1 MREPGMPDLPLIAYA
16 LIGLATA
23 LAFFTC
29 ILLHEFGHALVAKA
43 LGTPIRGITL
53 FLFGGVAEMENEP
66 GSAGSEFLIAVAGPA
81 VSAVL
86 AVFFWLASGLAEAP
100 ELALPLRYLVRINL
114 SVLIFNLVPAFPL
127 DGGRVLRSAL
137 WGAMRNLRRATY
149 WAALSGQAFAWLL
162 IGLGGLLF
170 FAGAIPAGIWL
181 VLIGLFINMAARS
194 SYEQILVR
202 QVLTGE
208 PVSRFMTRELI
219 VVPPGS
225 NLRSWVEDYV
235 YRYHRKVFPV
245 VSNEHLE
252 GVISTRVLT
261 QYPREEWDHHTVAE
275 AMKKDVETISISPDA
290 DALDALR
297 KMQRTGSSRLL
308 VINKERL
315 VGIVSLKDLLSFL
328 DLKLEVEEMKR

>member
-1 MREPGMPDLPLIAYA
+1 M
-16 LIGLATA
+16 
-23 LAFFTC
+23 
-29 ILLHEFGHALVAKA
+29 
-43 LGTPIRGITL
+43 
-53 FLFGGVAEMENEP
+53 
-66 GSAGSEFLIAVAGPA
+66 
-81 VSAVL
+81 
-86 AVFFWLASGLAEAP
+86 
-100 ELALPLRYLVRINL
+100 
-114 SVLIFNLVPAFPL
+114 
-127 DGGRVLRSAL
+127 
-137 WGAMRNLRRATY
+137 
-149 WAALSGQAFAWLL
+149 
-162 IGLGGLLF
+162 
-170 FAGAIPAGIWL
+170 
-181 VLIGLFINMAARS
+181 
-194 SYEQILVR
+194 
-202 QVLTGE
+202 
-208 PVSRFMTRELI
+208 SRFMTRELI

-245 VSNEHLE
+245 VSNDHLE

-328 DLKLEVEEMKR
+328 DLKLEVEDMKR